1 MSDSNNSKSPAPVP
15 SAAVLA
21 AWLSQSRD
29 LLALTDASGRIRWC
43 NPAFERA
50 SGLGVAGDLASL
62 APVDWR
68 SGEPRRALAAALQSG
83 RTQGL
88 ELALRTAP
96 GDTLQVD
103 ARVAALGADRL
114 WTLTRSLDMTRQVEP
129 SRRAEQLSQRLE
141 AAARAARLGIWATGV
156 GAVRAEWNA
165 QMFELFDLVGAG
177 QPPTPAEWVRLCVHP
192 DDRARVAG
200 ALRQYHDGLTG
211 ALEIEFRSRRRDGTT
226 RWMVLRADMD
236 RRDAAQARMSGIV
249 MDVTERHEA
258 QAALHAISERA
269 ALIARHAGIGT
280 WEADAAD
287 GPALWDEQMF
297 RLRGLEPRP
306 LAPSRAERLAL
317 VHPDDRSANVDAP
330 GGFVLEMPPSAY
342 EFRVRLP
349 DGGYRWLASRSAP
362 LHDGQGRVVKRVGV
376 NWDINEAKNAELARQ
391 QALLAERES
400 QAKSRFLS
408 RMSHELRTP
417 LNAVLGFTQLLQ
429 LEARQSPADAG
440 RGERLDHIRAAGE
453 QLLRLIDDALDLSS
467 LQAGMLELELQA
479 VPIAEAVAQVLPLV
493 AELAGTQ
500 RVTVH
505 RGALDGSVQADP
517 ARLRQVL
524 LNLLTNAI
532 KYNRPAGQVVVDA
545 TVAGAVVRVS
555 VRNTGRGLRPEQ
567 VAQLFEPFNRL
578 GADAE
583 GIDGSG
589 IGLTIVK
596 ALVEAMG
603 GQIAVS
609 SVPERG
615 TVFEV
620 SLPRAPAAEAA
631 ATAAAAAVRSAPA
644 SSARSGQL
652 LYIEDNGVNV
662 LLVEELVK
670 SLSGLRIACEATG
683 AAGVA
688 RARALRPD
696 LILIDMQLPDFD
708 GFEVLRRVRAH
719 AETADIRCIAL
730 SANAMPDDIERGLA
744 AGFDDYWTKPIKF
757 KPFLDALDRLFPVA
771 AGAAP
776 AQAG

>member
-1 MSDSNNSKSPAPVP
+1 MSDSNNSTSPAPVP

-21 AWLSQSRD
+21 TWLAQSHD

-43 NPAFERA
+43 NPAFEHA
-50 SGLGVAGDLASL
+50 TGLGAAGDFASL
-62 APVDWR
+62 APADWQ

-129 SRRAEQLSQRLE
+129 SRHAEQLSQRLE
-141 AAARAARLGIWATGV
+141 AAARAARVGIWATGV
-156 GAVRAEWNA
+156 GAVSPEWNA
-165 QMFELFDLVGAG
+165 QMFELFDLVGAR
-177 QPPTPAEWVRLCVHP
+177 QPPTPAEWVRRCVHP
-192 DDRARVAG
+192 DDRARVARS
-200 ALRQYHDGLTG
+200 LRQYHDGLTG
-211 ALEIEFRSRRRDGTT
+211 ALEIEFRSQRRDGTM

-236 RRDAAQARMSGIV
+236 RSDAAQARMSGIV

-280 WEADAAD
+280 WESDAAD

-306 LAPSRAERLAL
+306 VAPSRAERLAL
-317 VHPDDRSANVDAP
+317 VHPDDRSVNVDAP

-349 DGGYRWLASRSAP
+349 DGSYRWLASRSAP
-362 LHDGQGRVVKRVGV
+362 LHDAQGRVVKRVGV
-376 NWDINEAKNAELARQ
+376 NWDITEAKNAELARQ

-429 LEARQSPADAG
+429 LDAKQSPADAS

-453 QLLRLIDDALDLSS
+453 HLLRLIDDALDLSS
-467 LQAGMLELELQA
+467 LQAGMLELELQT

-493 AELAGTQ
+493 AELAGAQ

-620 SLPRAPAAEAA
+620 SLPRAQAAEAA
-631 ATAAAAAVRSAPA
+631 ATAAAAVRSAPA

-652 LYIEDNGVNV
+652 LYIEDNDVNV

-719 AETADIRCIAL
+719 AETADIPCIAL

-757 KPFLDALDRLFPVA
+757 KPFLDALDRLFPVS

-776 AQAG
+776 PQAG